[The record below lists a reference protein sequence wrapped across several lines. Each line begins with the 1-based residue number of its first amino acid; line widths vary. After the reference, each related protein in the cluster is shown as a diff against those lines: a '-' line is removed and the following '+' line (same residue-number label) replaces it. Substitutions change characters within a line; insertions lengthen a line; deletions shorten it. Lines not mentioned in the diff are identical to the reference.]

1 MDTHSDNHGNG
12 KGGNV
17 GRWVFLGFALV
28 AGYFLFTEHRAHLF
42 GILPY
47 LLILACPLMHLFHK
61 HGGHGHGPQGSH
73 PGAQAPDAK
82 RDTNPGSSAPGRLDQ

>member
-1 MDTHSDNHGNG
+1 MDTHSNNHGNG

-42 GILPY
+42 GIMPY

-61 HGGHGHGPQGSH
+61 HGDHGSH
-73 PGAQAPDAK
+73 PGNQAPDAK
-82 RDTNPGSSAPGRLDQ
+82 RDTNPSSSAPSRPDQ